1 MKYTIEQ
8 SFARYENGKLLECR
22 FVVKNKQG
30 KVLYR
35 CNNLISAQ
43 KEVERLLKGR
53 KKKTIKKRENES
65 AF

>member
-1 MKYTIEQ
+1 MKYAIEQ
-8 SFARYENGKLLECR
+8 SFARYENGNLIECR

-43 KEVERLLKGR
+43 KQVEKLLK
-53 KKKTIKKRENES
+53 EQES
-65 AF
+65 KDKSK